1 MQLRV
6 LILFVSLLSCSQLF
20 ALEGITIREAVNKS
34 ARQKALTQRIA
45 KVYLALNDNLYEP
58 KFYQERDQAIELFQ
72 KQLDELKW
80 YTPTDKI
87 KSSLKYV
94 RELWKDYKAVADW
107 SINKEGASKL
117 IHTCDE
123 ILIASDQLQSAYE
136 DYARQ
141 LYNNHLNSDIL
152 TIVTLMEDTGIQRML
167 TQRLMLFYLAL
178 KQDIESPIAKRKLST
193 SIEEYKNVFVALKTA
208 EVNSTAIKTELQNM
222 EANWKTLEKM
232 LGNMKNSAEDIS
244 TMLSLTDQLAEGYE
258 RISVLYEDLGIKLS
272 VSKSINIAA
281 YQNMLTQRI
290 AKSYVAVAYNQMPG
304 RYKRELISSVD
315 LFEGQMK
322 SMIRSAST
330 EDIKSAVNVVQIMW
344 KNYKKLVLNWEN
356 MDEIS
361 VTKVLEKAHIMMAA
375 CDKVAQEIENY
386 AQTIPDYKAF
396 FVQKNGE
403 AVEDKNNIARQTHL
417 AGLQRVYSQRIAIY
431 YLMNALK
438 VDSRLSQQR
447 MDACIANYKQNF
459 EQMISSKI
467 NTKAINNGL
476 NNAHKNWDAIEQLCA
491 SASKDKIP
499 TVLTH
504 SSELFEKLD
513 QLNLLYEKH
522 MDHMFMEK

>member
-1 MQLRV
+1 
-6 LILFVSLLSCSQLF
+6 
-20 ALEGITIREAVNKS
+20 
-34 ARQKALTQRIA
+34 
-45 KVYLALNDNLYEP
+45 
-58 KFYQERDQAIELFQ
+58 
-72 KQLDELKW
+72 
-80 YTPTDKI
+80 
-87 KSSLKYV
+87 
-94 RELWKDYKAVADW
+94 
-107 SINKEGASKL
+107 
-117 IHTCDE
+117 
-123 ILIASDQLQSAYE
+123 
-136 DYARQ
+136 
-141 LYNNHLNSDIL
+141 
-152 TIVTLMEDTGIQRML
+152 
-167 TQRLMLFYLAL
+167 
-178 KQDIESPIAKRKLST
+178 
-193 SIEEYKNVFVALKTA
+193 
-208 EVNSTAIKTELQNM
+208 
-222 EANWKTLEKM
+222 M
-232 LGNMKNSAEDIS
+232 LGNIKSSAEDIS
-244 TMLSLTDQLAEGYE
+244 TMLRIADQLSEGYE

-304 RYKRELISSVD
+304 RYKRELLTSVD

-330 EDIKSAVNVVQIMW
+330 EDIRSAVNVVQIMW
-344 KNYKKLVLNWEN
+344 KNYKKLVLNWEK

-361 VTKVLEKAHIMMAA
+361 VTKVLEKAHIMMAT

-438 VDSRLSQQR
+438 VDTRLSQER
-447 MDACIANYKQNF
+447 MNTCIANYKKNF

-476 NNAHKNWDAIEQLCA
+476 NNAHKDWDAIEQLCA
-491 SASKDKIP
+491 SANKEKIN

-513 QLNLLYEKH
+513 ELNLLYEKH
-522 MDHMFMEK
+522 MDHMFMQK